1 MLDRNVF
8 METLRDVAEIVRT
21 AAEPLEREE
30 ILSYFKDMNLTK
42 EQEDMVFT
50 YLSTPHEDEVAEP
63 VEEQEEVVTVP
74 EADIE
79 ESKVF
84 QMYMEDIALVSVPSE
99 DTLKMDYVKLLTG
112 DESVISTI
120 STAWLMTVVNMAKEY
135 FNNAINLEDV
145 IQEGNMALFIRLKE
159 LCGSKAAV
167 DVEAELAECVRTAMK
182 DYISEITGEEDSE
195 EIIAGKANLINEAV
209 KYLKGRNG
217 AMPTEK
223 EIAEYTHMDEEELS
237 DIMNM
242 IKNSGVSK

>member
-84 QMYMEDIALVSVPSE
+84 QMYMEDIASVSVPSE

-145 IQEGNMALFIRLKE
+145 IQEGNMALYKE
-159 LCGSKAAV
+159 LVKLCGCNQPV
-167 DVEAELAECVRTAMK
+167 DVEEALGMAVRTGISN
-182 DYISEITGEEDSE
+182 YISEIAGENDIEQTV
-195 EIIAGKANLINEAV
+195 IGKVNLINEAI
-209 KYLKGRNG
+209 KLLKL
-217 AMPTEK
+217 EK
-223 EIAEYTHMDEEELS
+223 GEEPAISELSAYTGLSEEELS
-237 DIMNM
+237 DIIEI
-242 IKNSGVSK
+242 IKKADKR